1 MTRDDTTTPGE
12 APAPGGAL
20 TRSDPLTRNGGPAD
34 KGAAASGGAGEP
46 RRSRV
51 RTLGEYAL
59 TVVAAVVIALAVQ
72 AYVVKPYRVP
82 TPSMA
87 NTVRAGDRVLIDRVL
102 YGHRDIER
110 GDIVV
115 FKGGPAVDGQ
125 VLLKRVVGLPGD
137 VLSVEDGR
145 LLVNGLPAEDG
156 YVRRVGGRPE
166 PTQPGPAGPDA
177 PWSLQAP
184 YQVPE
189 GHYYVLGDNRIDSF
203 DSRFWGPVP
212 REAIIGRAMAVYWP
226 IPGIRAL
233 H

>member
-1 MTRDDTTTPGE
+1 M
-12 APAPGGAL
+12 
-20 TRSDPLTRNGGPAD
+20 
-34 KGAAASGGAGEP
+34 
-46 RRSRV
+46 
-51 RTLGEYAL
+51 
-59 TVVAAVVIALAVQ
+59 TVVVAIVIALVVQ

-115 FKGGPAVDGQ
+115 FRGGAAVDNQ

-137 VLSVEDGR
+137 VLSIEDGH
-145 LLVNGLPAEDG
+145 LLVNGVPADEG
-156 YVRRVGGRPE
+156 YVRRSGRR
-166 PTQPGPAGPDA
+166 PGDRPSRVRAVPDA
-177 PWSLQAP
+177 PWSLQTP
-184 YQVPE
+184 YTVPD
-189 GHYYVLGDNRIDSF
+189 GFYYVLGDNRTDSF
-203 DSRFWGPVP
+203 DSRFWGPVA

-226 IPGIRAL
+226 IPGIRPDCAR